1 MHSIFREVAL
11 LEILNRVAG
20 LQHTGC
26 NATKKK
32 LLTKFPK
39 GFLKILEIPMKSSG
53 VMELQAYKMKSAV
66 MELFFSNLQ
75 AYKIKSSVM

>member
-39 GFLKILEIPMKSSG
+39 GFLKILEIPMKSS

-75 AYKIKSSVM
+75 VYKIKSFVM